1 VGLPIHVVDAFTER
15 PFSGNPAAVCLLDT
29 IRDVKWMQ
37 SVAAEMNLSET
48 AFLRRDGARW
58 NLRWFTP
65 TTEVELCGHATL
77 ASAHVLFERHESRQ
91 VRFDT
96 KSGELTAVREQDRIR
111 LDFPRIDSEPAD
123 LPDLGFPI
131 VAASRGDLYTLA
143 ELESEEQVRNLQPDL
158 DRIRETV
165 GCLIV
170 TAAASTALTTHRLFR
185 GEIQVEIGKYA
196 FVSRFFGPAVG
207 VDEDPVTG
215 SAHCMLAPYWA
226 EKLGSTELR
235 GYQASARGGIVHTR
249 LVGDRVHLIGSAV
262 TVTRGELFC

>member
-1 VGLPIHVVDAFTER
+1 MGLPIHVVDAFTET
-15 PFSGNPAAVCLLDT
+15 PFSGNPAAVCLLDKN
-29 IRDVKWMQ
+29 RDTQWMQ

-48 AFLRRDGARW
+48 AFLRQDGARW

-77 ASAHVLFERHESRQ
+77 ASAHVLFERHESGQ
-91 VRFDT
+91 VRFAT
-96 KSGELTAVREQDRIR
+96 KSGELAAFREQDRIR

-131 VAASRGDLYTLA
+131 VAAARGDLYTLA

-170 TAAASTALTTHRLFR
+170 TAVADSKFD
-185 GEIQVEIGKYA
+185 

-226 EKLGSTELR
+226 RKLGSTDLR
-235 GYQASARGGIVHTR
+235 GYQASPRGGIVHTR
-249 LVGDRVHLIGSAV
+249 LVGNRVHLIGSAV
-262 TVTRGELFC
+262 TVTRGELLV